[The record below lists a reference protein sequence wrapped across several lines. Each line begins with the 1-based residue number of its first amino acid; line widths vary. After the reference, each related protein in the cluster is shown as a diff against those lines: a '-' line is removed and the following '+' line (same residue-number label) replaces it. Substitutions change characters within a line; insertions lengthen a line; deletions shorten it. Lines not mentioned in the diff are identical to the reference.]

1 MMGLE
6 SLGPWESGRC
16 VSLWPG
22 VGSETMGART
32 GSPCR
37 RDHYRAGGGS
47 SRGEGMGERLRCQT
61 PSTTSTPPNRGPL
74 SKPKVCWPPVSA
86 LWKKT
91 SRSRRAL
98 PTPILTPLPYRPSI
112 RTTCSNRDEDRK
124 LPEPWWQW
132 GGESPHLRS
141 IQWQDW
147 KEMLKLQSGWS
158 QVTKQGRAGRKTERE
173 TGIETERG
181 RVPISLHYFN
191 STKSSSYYWQSPYW
205 HLLTLCVCVHEC
217 VLAEDFSVSETH
229 NSNKVCYV
237 SKREYV
243 YVDETT

>member
-61 PSTTSTPPNRGPL
+61 PSTTSTPPPIHGPL

-91 SRSRRAL
+91 GHSRRAP
-98 PTPILTPLPYRPSI
+98 PTPTLTPLPYRPSI
-112 RTTCSNRDEDRK
+112 RTTCNNRDEDRK
-124 LPEPWWQW
+124 LPAPWQW
-132 GGESPHLRS
+132 GGESAHLRS
-141 IQWQDW
+141 FERQER
-147 KEMLKLQSGWS
+147 KETLKLQHGRPR
-158 QVTKQGRAGRKTERE
+158 VMKQGRAGRKTERE
-173 TGIETERG
+173 TGRETEG
-181 RVPISLHYFN
+181 RQVSISLHFFN
-191 STKSSSYYWQSPYW
+191 STKNSSYHWQSPYW
-205 HLLTLCVCVHEC
+205 HLLTLCVWVHE
-217 VLAEDFSVSETH
+217 
-229 NSNKVCYV
+229 YV
-237 SKREYV
+237 F
-243 YVDETT
+243 